1 MSTKGLSSIAEDYFY
16 SLNSLAKRIGDD
28 VRATKEAYEGLWNTL
43 SLKEKNQAIDETII
57 QPEIALKYTTIG
69 TDKSKENCYNCYP
82 KLKIQTGMKYVI
94 DETGSTLKWRDEHSG
109 PFSFMTQS
117 QMNLHLLELPSEIKT
132 KLPNDYADKSPHFL
146 SPIKINESSFDSSSN
161 DYSPTSTQI
170 SLYQSE
176 SFSDSVYSNV
186 DSTRLNNCASID
198 NTDDDLE
205 SLVPQKQI
213 VISKISGSKNGN
225 SNGNPGTK
233 NQMNINLN
241 HRAKSDA
248 SESTAL
254 LETPSSYNSFQFLQ
268 SNPEE
273 EIPKT
278 GFEFLDNW

>member
-16 SLNSLAKRIGDD
+16 SLNPLAKRIGDD

-57 QPEIALKYTTIG
+57 QPEIALKYTT
-69 TDKSKENCYNCYP
+69 
-82 KLKIQTGMKYVI
+82 L
-94 DETGSTLKWRDEHSG
+94 DEHSG

-132 KLPNDYADKSPHFL
+132 KLPSDYADKSPHFL

-161 DYSPTSTQI
+161 DYSPTSTQV

-186 DSTRLNNCASID
+186 DSTRINNCPSID
-198 NTDDDLE
+198 NTGNIFTKLMNKTSILKMNQPDDDLE

-225 SNGNPGTK
+225 SNGNAGTK